1 MFCKV
6 FSGGIRGI
14 DSYLAEVEVDVSH
27 GMPGFDMVGLLGS
40 EVREARERIRVAL
53 RNCAFPFPHQ
63 RVTVNISPAD
73 LRKEGSAFDLAI
85 AVGILVCMGELEE
98 AILTDT
104 LFVGELGLDGEVKPV
119 KGILPIL
126 LMARQRGMKRLVLPA
141 GNRSEGGIVE
151 GIRVIGVQHL
161 KEAATYLRLKEDR
174 EQDAFLPPVKL
185 DPQLLLE
192 EGRKKAHPDFGEI
205 CGQELVKRA
214 AVIAAAGFHHL
225 LITGVPGTGKTMI
238 ARRIPSILPPLTL
251 EESLEVSRIY
261 SVSGLLKEGKPLITN
276 RPFLHPHHTISP
288 QALVGGGKIPRPG
301 ILSLSH
307 RGVLF
312 LDEFPEFGRENIEA
326 LRQPLEDKEIQVAR
340 SGISITYPADVMIV
354 AAMNPCPCGYYPDRN
369 RCRCTEN
376 EIRRYRNRISGPIY
390 DRMDLCVQTT
400 AVSVESLQKQT
411 PGISSADLRR
421 QVMKARRI
429 QEERYRGTG
438 IYFNSGLQTADITR
452 YCSLGKEE
460 EAYIGQLFSML
471 DMSAR
476 GYHRVLKIARTIADL
491 EEEERIGK
499 KHISEA
505 MGFRGWEG

>member
-14 DSYLAEVEVDVSH
+14 DSYLAEVEVDVSQ

-53 RNCAFPFPHQ
+53 RNCCFRFPHQ
-63 RVTVNISPAD
+63 RITVNISPAD

-85 AVGILVCMGELEE
+85 AVGILVCMGELGEE
-98 AILTDT
+98 SLKET
-104 LFVGELGLDGEVKPV
+104 LFVGELGLDGEIKPV

-126 LMARQRGMKRLVLPA
+126 LMAREKGIRKLILPA
-141 GNRSEGGIVE
+141 CNRSEGAVAD
-151 GIRVIGVQHL
+151 GIRVIGVHHL
-161 KEAATYLRLKEDR
+161 KEAAAYLGLKGEQ

-185 DPQLLLE
+185 DPEILLE
-192 EGRKKAHPDFGEI
+192 EGRKELHPDFSEI

-238 ARRIPSILPPLTL
+238 AKRIPSILPPLTL

-261 SVSGLLKEGKPLITN
+261 SVSGLLREGMPLITN

-340 SGISITYPADVMIV
+340 SGITVTYPADVMIV

-376 EIRRYRNRISGPIY
+376 EIRRYRSRISGPIY
-390 DRMDLCVQTT
+390 DRMDLCVQT
-400 AVSVESLQKQT
+400 AALSVESLQNQVR
-411 PGISSADLRR
+411 GVGSEELRK
-421 QVMKARRI
+421 QVMKARRL

-438 IYFNSGLQTADITR
+438 IYFNSGLQTADIAR

-460 EAYIGQLFSML
+460 EVYIGQLFSMMG
-471 DMSAR
+471 MSAR

-491 EEEERIGK
+491 EERERIAK

-505 MGFRGWEG
+505 MSFRGWEG